1 MAAPAPSAPGP
12 HEDQGVMSPTGAR
25 RAIDSRLEGET
36 AGPRYDRHPA
46 GNAMPNGVLS
56 ADVVR
61 REDMVQA
68 SPGAASLESAPWPPA
83 MTSRTED
90 VGPPGTFSCDSGLR
104 QETSSVSA
112 GNVGP
117 TIPHLVARASTDN
130 HPGGSQGGTA
140 LPVPSWMSRLG
151 DYLRQASGQV
161 ETLTT
166 TLTRQRVLGSSGGLV
181 VQQHEQLQQQH
192 TTSHPSTP
200 QHATYPAAAA
210 TMSGGF
216 SPTGQQSG
224 DPPLFPSSA
233 RRIMEGWARQAPLLH
248 GPRSVGTDDASSA
261 SIPVELVQEEVRRQV
276 EAALAGQ
283 KGRLERLQEENERL
297 REMAFGGGGDV
308 KGQGRGGALW
318 NEAQRQM
325 REQSELPED
334 RGVPHGDRAYSASQV
349 LHEDRG
355 VPHGDRAYSA
365 SQVLHEDRG
374 VPHGDRASFA
384 TQVLHEDRGVPHGDR
399 ASFAT
404 QVLHEDRGVPHG
416 DRASF
421 ATQVLH
427 EDRGVPHGDRA
438 SFATQVLHEDRG
450 VPHGDRA
457 SFATHALRE
466 DRGVPHGDRASSA
479 SHALRED
486 RGVPH
491 GDRAYPA
498 SHALRE
504 DRGVPHGDRASFAHA
519 PREDRGVPHG
529 DRAYPASHA
538 LPEDRGVPHGDRV
551 FAATSV
557 TSGVRGALREGRQP
571 VPSMSRAHDGPRA
584 QRGEAGARSRS
595 AEGHGEL
602 GNRPRN
608 VYARGYG
615 AKRSASASPSPSGG
629 RGVVGERLSGGDVCG
644 VPPFDRA
651 FRARLEPELGI
662 RGDYEPLK
670 RPEGVATLGAPCE
683 APPGLSPPVAPGS
696 EQQPGDVAPA
706 APSSPSPMDIVLTG
720 IGQLQ
725 QMLLKKGDGLDVDK
739 ASPNFPMLPDYTPE
753 SGAIDFQDWLYLV
766 EQQVSAMA
774 ASAGEWWKQV
784 MGSALEAY
792 QEYQALSPIKQIGV
806 KARLSEELQDGKY
819 QKLAKKVAALL
830 LAALPTGVRDELV
843 AYRVQGTHQILFRLM
858 AVYQPGGAQDRA
870 QLLKQLEVSESPG
883 TATDAVVALRRWYRL
898 YQRALDLGVSL
909 PDESVQVKSLGV
921 LTKKVAETNQD
932 FRFKVSLAKAE
943 LQIDTRPTSE
953 NVLKYFQHLLAECE
967 QLGATGR
974 KATPSQASEAPG
986 PKLKGMQQQPSDAG
1000 NTTQRPKAKASPP
1013 PTNPTKPCSWFTTD
1027 DGCRNGKNCS
1037 FRHSWEGLQR
1047 AERCLLCGST
1057 KHRARDCP
1065 TKKVSPT
1072 DKPAPKPRLAKQQA
1086 AAATPTTGAAS
1097 SEGPSLSSG
1106 PSVPAGDATREQPS
1120 SLTPS
1125 TSNKIDTEQVAAML
1139 SETNK
1144 MLKALTSTQAQGSGT
1159 GSASSAPSDPL
1170 GVIQRQLEDLRRLR
1184 MLVVLPERVGN
1195 EDFRV
1200 KMDVYERLLQTEPE
1214 AVEKDSEEKMALL
1227 DSGASHAFRVA
1238 VDDREVEQGKLVKVA
1253 LANDD
1258 HVVLSQNAG
1267 GTLLSSPSTNP
1278 SGGGTILP
1286 MGQLVQLLGCT
1297 VRWSP
1302 TRLEVRHPI
1311 HGKLRVKVNHFC
1323 PELTEVSALQLIKE
1337 LEEKRVGEFTKTL
1350 EDMERQLKEIELSGC
1365 GDRGW
1370 EQHLM
1375 DLVETGARTSFC
1387 GFIQKVPYLQGVT
1400 PEAFATIP
1408 EEFPVTNKEGWRLL
1422 KGMPWSRRKRRSMF
1436 LSNNWLVHLF
1446 SGDKRKKGLASSSEW
1461 KASLHRDDVLV
1472 EVDLNLSSHFDMLK
1486 KDGIFKLL
1494 LWGAARGK
1502 IKALFGGP
1510 PRRTFPFT
1518 GNETMLSSQHVREV
1532 QLVARAMILWSVAS
1546 EGRRILWREGSL
1558 ETPGP
1563 GVGWLLEHPRVES
1576 GKVPG
1581 LEQGDNKESDLEE
1594 QERLAKEWFD
1604 LGKFSHRECRML
1616 LEEMNFKKNLR
1627 ASSRGEQEGSVVLGA
1642 YAHGGNRGVT
1652 TEALQRPWLT
1662 KYLNMFM
1669 RWNVET
1675 QLHEDCSWSALLVME
1690 TNEVP
1695 RHRDVRNARDSNN
1708 YLIGLGDDDP
1718 GREVSSGL
1726 WLEGDLD
1733 GQNGLGDDDP
1743 GREVSSGLWLEGDL
1757 DGQKFGGGG
1766 RCVERSCP
1774 FSGFEQ
1780 LKGCLVEISG
1790 RMTRFNPKQHHAY
1803 VGKDQ
1808 TQKELLVAAYTPLGL
1823 DKLPDEKVGKL
1834 RCLGFPI
1841 RSTLEWDEG
1850 PALHGRDH
1858 VREAQEELESEDEE
1872 EANGRVPCYDLFGT
1886 TMWKTFARMYTMDE
1900 VKCDLENLGPTTLG
1914 TNLNLWSL
1922 EGEDGHGLKAGTRT
1936 SRWPTGMI
1944 SSVCDALCAWPGFAT
1959 REHALTSMVRRLGRR
1974 DGEEGEGK
1982 LAKFSLEEWRIH
1994 LRRDHLPYRKD
2005 CRECIQRAT
2014 GKPHRRVAHPSA
2026 YVLSIDTAGPFRAT
2040 GTDGARYLL
2049 VGCFRFPKI
2058 PETGDPEQSGVQPG
2072 DVDKPDDEGDWLPGM
2087 EGEDVVSEVPATEGA
2102 PVGVSEE
2109 LGPDPAAIRE
2119 EDDPKQEEIKAL
2131 ERMSEPFEFES
2142 AYLCRPLK
2150 TRKKAETLKALQEMY
2165 LSLRQRGLPVLRVH
2179 CDRAREFM
2187 NEGMDM
2193 WAAARDIIVTK
2204 TQGDDPSQN
2213 GAAERAVGFIK
2224 GRVRTLLG
2232 QAKAYSKLGD
2242 AVVRSWWSR
2251 AASTICQQHAAQ
2263 AFGRGNPSVAPFGS
2277 QVFIKRK
2284 RYGQGG
2290 TDFEDKW
2297 IQGSYLGPVETVSH
2311 GHVVRTVQGNV
2322 WYTTNVRR
2330 LPELPP
2336 YEDEGD
2342 DWHPERRVVGK
2353 TPPVVRVFRADEGGE
2368 DGNVF
2373 CMSRLVEPV
2382 STTTDAVPDNETTE
2396 GWMESAGGEDAGD
2409 DMDES
2414 QWLVEDQE
2422 GEMDG
2427 RYWSRCVLDEEHN
2440 LRRCVP
2446 EDYQELFEG
2455 VNQATLEAERALEQ
2469 RESQKVYKT
2478 YSVGDWFRLCRF
2490 VEDDDGKHG
2499 VEPVLE
2505 NLEGPLQVVY
2515 TVQLDEVKQFLPRWK
2530 EAIGK
2535 EMKALLDAGALVP
2548 LTEEEHRRLE
2558 RAGVLSILPA
2568 KGVFTAKPPD
2578 NPELLDDPG
2587 RELVKG
2593 SPSFFKRKARLV
2605 ICGNFE
2611 GRSQKEDS
2619 YAGGCQG
2626 ESLRAMI
2633 VHAAHKRGGSRPWKA
2648 AGTDIRNAFILAPM
2662 DDGEVVHCLY
2672 PPKVFQAAE
2681 IPFAKCLFR
2690 VDRALYGFRRSPKL
2704 WSTFRDNRLRRARF
2718 KVGELDAF
2726 LRQHRADENVWSVV
2740 VMTPGPDGTMQE
2752 EVRAFVNV
2760 YVDDILY
2767 LGEEEVVAA
2776 THGWITQEWKASD
2789 LTWASM
2795 EQPVRFLG
2803 LEIYETLN
2811 GFKIGQTGYISEVLR
2826 HYDVQGH
2833 GHGTPCPQSWL
2844 LGEVN
2849 FDEKQYDEQTLR
2861 RAQKIT
2867 GELLW
2872 LSTKGRPDLIH
2883 TVATMSSLC
2892 VRDPET
2898 VERIGMRTLG
2908 YLKATA
2914 DWFLFYEPTTHNHDV
2929 EGYSDAS
2936 FAPQGGRSI
2945 GCSLACYLGCPISW
2959 RCGRQPLVSLSVAE
2973 AELIEAVNA
2982 IQMVYGLSSFTSE
2995 IRPDP
3000 PRLGLYVDNQ
3010 AAVGL
3015 CSEAAG
3021 TWKTRHLRVRA
3032 FHLREAVRLKEITL
3046 RHIPGVSQLGDLGTK
3061 AFSKPRLLELCRMWG
3076 LGTTSPREQQ
3086 PGPATGSTAATAHT
3100 TTPGVAGVIARLVLL
3115 LGWLVQGTR
3124 GASTKRSSNV
3134 PAEDVG
3140 GIQISVA
3147 WEFYALVFVSL
3158 VAAIG
3163 AWEAIKWL
3171 FECYALKSLGGKE
3184 CSAATATATGCA
3196 AGAGFVWFGTEWPYD
3211 T

>member
-166 TLTRQRVLGSSGGLV
+166 TLTR
-181 VQQHEQLQQQH
+181 
-192 TTSHPSTP
+192 
-200 QHATYPAAAA
+200 
-210 TMSGGF
+210 
-216 SPTGQQSG
+216 
-224 DPPLFPSSA
+224 
-233 RRIMEGWARQAPLLH
+233 
-248 GPRSVGTDDASSA
+248 SVGTDDASSA

-325 REQSELPED
+325 REQSEIVVYLMEIGPTQHLMHFVRIVVYLMEIGPLSLMHLV
-334 RGVPHGDRAYSASQV
+334 RIVVYLMEIGPTQHLMHFLRIVVYLMVVNQFRRCLGPMMV
-349 LHEDRG
+349 LVH
-355 VPHGDRAYSA
+355 
-365 SQVLHEDRG
+365 
-374 VPHGDRASFA
+374 
-384 TQVLHEDRGVPHGDR
+384 
-399 ASFAT
+399 
-404 QVLHEDRGVPHG
+404 
-416 DRASF
+416 
-421 ATQVLH
+421 
-427 EDRGVPHGDRA
+427 
-438 SFATQVLHEDRG
+438 
-450 VPHGDRA
+450 
-457 SFATHALRE
+457 
-466 DRGVPHGDRASSA
+466 
-479 SHALRED
+479 
-486 RGVPH
+486 
-491 GDRAYPA
+491 
-498 SHALRE
+498 
-504 DRGVPHGDRASFAHA
+504 
-519 PREDRGVPHG
+519 
-529 DRAYPASHA
+529 
-538 LPEDRGVPHGDRV
+538 
-551 FAATSV
+551 
-557 TSGVRGALREGRQP
+557 RGAKLVPGQEVQKDMASLGTGQGMCMLVVM
-571 VPSMSRAHDGPRA
+571 VPSDLP
-584 QRGEAGARSRS
+584 QRVRRQVVVE
-595 AEGHGEL
+595 EL
-602 GNRPRN
+602 WVR
-608 VYARGYG
+608 
-615 AKRSASASPSPSGG
+615 
-629 RGVVGERLSGGDVCG
+629 
-644 VPPFDRA
+644 
-651 FRARLEPELGI
+651 
-662 RGDYEPLK
+662 
-670 RPEGVATLGAPCE
+670 
-683 APPGLSPPVAPGS
+683 GS

-1000 NTTQRPKAKASPP
+1000 NTTQRPKAKAFVGGSSASRTVPP
-1013 PTNPTKPCSWFTTD
+1013 LWFD
-1027 DGCRNGKNCS
+1027 EAQGK
-1037 FRHSWEGLQR
+1037 GLSY
-1047 AERCLLCGST
+1047 E
-1057 KHRARDCP
+1057 
-1065 TKKVSPT
+1065 
-1072 DKPAPKPRLAKQQA
+1072 
-1086 AAATPTTGAAS
+1086 
-1097 SEGPSLSSG
+1097 EG

-1144 MLKALTSTQAQGSGT
+1144 MLK
-1159 GSASSAPSDPL
+1159 
-1170 GVIQRQLEDLRRLR
+1170 DLRRLR

-1850 PALHGRDH
+1850 PALHGRDQ

-2995 IRPDP
+2995 IRQLE
-3000 PRLGLYVDNQ
+3000 LGKLVTYEFVPFIF
-3010 AAVGL
+3010 
-3015 CSEAAG
+3015 
-3021 TWKTRHLRVRA
+3021 VRY
-3032 FHLREAVRLKEITL
+3032 K
-3046 RHIPGVSQLGDLGTK
+3046 G
-3061 AFSKPRLLELCRMWG
+3061 LLE
-3076 LGTTSPREQQ
+3076 
-3086 PGPATGSTAATAHT
+3086 AK
-3100 TTPGVAGVIARLVLL
+3100 TPGALPYVGIGNNFA
-3115 LGWLVQGTR
+3115 
-3124 GASTKRSSNV
+3124 KR
-3134 PAEDVG
+3134 DVG

-3171 FECYALKSLGGKE
+3171 FECYALKSLGGTALHPLQKGAVRTRDANTQTPRE
-3184 CSAATATATGCA
+3184 AYVKFRGPFFASQRGDHVHLYGDCQGLKSAYTNIDAKGMCA
-3196 AGAGFVWFGTEWPYD
+3196 YCDGRKSLYELVG
-3211 T
+3211 

>member
-248 GPRSVGTDDASSA
+248 GPRSVGADDASSA

-365 SQVLHEDRG
+365 S
-374 VPHGDRASFA
+374 
-384 TQVLHEDRGVPHGDR
+384 QVLHEDRGVPHGDR

-792 QEYQALSPIKQIGV
+792 QEYQALSPIKRLGV

-1047 AERCLLCGST
+1047 AE
-1057 KHRARDCP
+1057 
-1065 TKKVSPT
+1065 
-1072 DKPAPKPRLAKQQA
+1072 Q
-1086 AAATPTTGAAS
+1086 
-1097 SEGPSLSSG
+1097 
-1106 PSVPAGDATREQPS
+1106 VPPLWFDE
-1120 SLTPS
+1120 
-1125 TSNKIDTEQVAAML
+1125 
-1139 SETNK
+1139 
-1144 MLKALTSTQAQGSGT
+1144 AQG
-1159 GSASSAPSDPL
+1159 
-1170 GVIQRQLEDLRRLR
+1170 
-1184 MLVVLPERVGN
+1184 
-1195 EDFRV
+1195 
-1200 KMDVYERLLQTEPE
+1200 
-1214 AVEKDSEEKMALL
+1214 
-1227 DSGASHAFRVA
+1227 
-1238 VDDREVEQGKLVKVA
+1238 
-1253 LANDD
+1253 
-1258 HVVLSQNAG
+1258 
-1267 GTLLSSPSTNP
+1267 
-1278 SGGGTILP
+1278 
-1286 MGQLVQLLGCT
+1286 
-1297 VRWSP
+1297 
-1302 TRLEVRHPI
+1302 
-1311 HGKLRVKVNHFC
+1311 
-1323 PELTEVSALQLIKE
+1323 
-1337 LEEKRVGEFTKTL
+1337 
-1350 EDMERQLKEIELSGC
+1350 
-1365 GDRGW
+1365 
-1370 EQHLM
+1370 
-1375 DLVETGARTSFC
+1375 
-1387 GFIQKVPYLQGVT
+1387 
-1400 PEAFATIP
+1400 
-1408 EEFPVTNKEGWRLL
+1408 
-1422 KGMPWSRRKRRSMF
+1422 
-1436 LSNNWLVHLF
+1436 
-1446 SGDKRKKGLASSSEW
+1446 KGLS
-1461 KASLHRDDVLV
+1461 
-1472 EVDLNLSSHFDMLK
+1472 
-1486 KDGIFKLL
+1486 
-1494 LWGAARGK
+1494 
-1502 IKALFGGP
+1502 
-1510 PRRTFPFT
+1510 
-1518 GNETMLSSQHVREV
+1518 
-1532 QLVARAMILWSVAS
+1532 
-1546 EGRRILWREGSL
+1546 
-1558 ETPGP
+1558 
-1563 GVGWLLEHPRVES
+1563 
-1576 GKVPG
+1576 
-1581 LEQGDNKESDLEE
+1581 
-1594 QERLAKEWFD
+1594 
-1604 LGKFSHRECRML
+1604 
-1616 LEEMNFKKNLR
+1616 
-1627 ASSRGEQEGSVVLGA
+1627 
-1642 YAHGGNRGVT
+1642 Y
-1652 TEALQRPWLT
+1652 
-1662 KYLNMFM
+1662 
-1669 RWNVET
+1669 
-1675 QLHEDCSWSALLVME
+1675 
-1690 TNEVP
+1690 
-1695 RHRDVRNARDSNN
+1695 
-1708 YLIGLGDDDP
+1708 
-1718 GREVSSGL
+1718 
-1726 WLEGDLD
+1726 
-1733 GQNGLGDDDP
+1733 
-1743 GREVSSGLWLEGDL
+1743 
-1757 DGQKFGGGG
+1757 
-1766 RCVERSCP
+1766 
-1774 FSGFEQ
+1774 
-1780 LKGCLVEISG
+1780 
-1790 RMTRFNPKQHHAY
+1790 
-1803 VGKDQ
+1803 
-1808 TQKELLVAAYTPLGL
+1808 
-1823 DKLPDEKVGKL
+1823 
-1834 RCLGFPI
+1834 
-1841 RSTLEWDEG
+1841 
-1850 PALHGRDH
+1850 
-1858 VREAQEELESEDEE
+1858 
-1872 EANGRVPCYDLFGT
+1872 
-1886 TMWKTFARMYTMDE
+1886 
-1900 VKCDLENLGPTTLG
+1900 
-1914 TNLNLWSL
+1914 
-1922 EGEDGHGLKAGTRT
+1922 
-1936 SRWPTGMI
+1936 
-1944 SSVCDALCAWPGFAT
+1944 
-1959 REHALTSMVRRLGRR
+1959 
-1974 DGEEGEGK
+1974 EEGE
-1982 LAKFSLEEWRIH
+1982 
-1994 LRRDHLPYRKD
+1994 
-2005 CRECIQRAT
+2005 
-2014 GKPHRRVAHPSA
+2014 
-2026 YVLSIDTAGPFRAT
+2026 
-2040 GTDGARYLL
+2040 
-2049 VGCFRFPKI
+2049 
-2058 PETGDPEQSGVQPG
+2058 
-2072 DVDKPDDEGDWLPGM
+2072 
-2087 EGEDVVSEVPATEGA
+2087 
-2102 PVGVSEE
+2102 
-2109 LGPDPAAIRE
+2109 
-2119 EDDPKQEEIKAL
+2119 
-2131 ERMSEPFEFES
+2131 
-2142 AYLCRPLK
+2142 
-2150 TRKKAETLKALQEMY
+2150 
-2165 LSLRQRGLPVLRVH
+2165 
-2179 CDRAREFM
+2179 
-2187 NEGMDM
+2187 
-2193 WAAARDIIVTK
+2193 
-2204 TQGDDPSQN
+2204 
-2213 GAAERAVGFIK
+2213 
-2224 GRVRTLLG
+2224 
-2232 QAKAYSKLGD
+2232 
-2242 AVVRSWWSR
+2242 
-2251 AASTICQQHAAQ
+2251 
-2263 AFGRGNPSVAPFGS
+2263 
-2277 QVFIKRK
+2277 
-2284 RYGQGG
+2284 
-2290 TDFEDKW
+2290 
-2297 IQGSYLGPVETVSH
+2297 SY
-2311 GHVVRTVQGNV
+2311 
-2322 WYTTNVRR
+2322 
-2330 LPELPP
+2330 
-2336 YEDEGD
+2336 
-2342 DWHPERRVVGK
+2342 
-2353 TPPVVRVFRADEGGE
+2353 
-2368 DGNVF
+2368 
-2373 CMSRLVEPV
+2373 
-2382 STTTDAVPDNETTE
+2382 
-2396 GWMESAGGEDAGD
+2396 
-2409 DMDES
+2409 
-2414 QWLVEDQE
+2414 
-2422 GEMDG
+2422 
-2427 RYWSRCVLDEEHN
+2427 
-2440 LRRCVP
+2440 
-2446 EDYQELFEG
+2446 
-2455 VNQATLEAERALEQ
+2455 
-2469 RESQKVYKT
+2469 
-2478 YSVGDWFRLCRF
+2478 
-2490 VEDDDGKHG
+2490 
-2499 VEPVLE
+2499 
-2505 NLEGPLQVVY
+2505 
-2515 TVQLDEVKQFLPRWK
+2515 
-2530 EAIGK
+2530 
-2535 EMKALLDAGALVP
+2535 
-2548 LTEEEHRRLE
+2548 
-2558 RAGVLSILPA
+2558 
-2568 KGVFTAKPPD
+2568 
-2578 NPELLDDPG
+2578 
-2587 RELVKG
+2587 
-2593 SPSFFKRKARLV
+2593 
-2605 ICGNFE
+2605 
-2611 GRSQKEDS
+2611 
-2619 YAGGCQG
+2619 
-2626 ESLRAMI
+2626 
-2633 VHAAHKRGGSRPWKA
+2633 
-2648 AGTDIRNAFILAPM
+2648 
-2662 DDGEVVHCLY
+2662 
-2672 PPKVFQAAE
+2672 
-2681 IPFAKCLFR
+2681 
-2690 VDRALYGFRRSPKL
+2690 
-2704 WSTFRDNRLRRARF
+2704 
-2718 KVGELDAF
+2718 
-2726 LRQHRADENVWSVV
+2726 
-2740 VMTPGPDGTMQE
+2740 
-2752 EVRAFVNV
+2752 
-2760 YVDDILY
+2760 
-2767 LGEEEVVAA
+2767 
-2776 THGWITQEWKASD
+2776 
-2789 LTWASM
+2789 
-2795 EQPVRFLG
+2795 
-2803 LEIYETLN
+2803 
-2811 GFKIGQTGYISEVLR
+2811 
-2826 HYDVQGH
+2826 
-2833 GHGTPCPQSWL
+2833 
-2844 LGEVN
+2844 
-2849 FDEKQYDEQTLR
+2849 
-2861 RAQKIT
+2861 
-2867 GELLW
+2867 
-2872 LSTKGRPDLIH
+2872 
-2883 TVATMSSLC
+2883 
-2892 VRDPET
+2892 
-2898 VERIGMRTLG
+2898 
-2908 YLKATA
+2908 
-2914 DWFLFYEPTTHNHDV
+2914 
-2929 EGYSDAS
+2929 
-2936 FAPQGGRSI
+2936 
-2945 GCSLACYLGCPISW
+2945 
-2959 RCGRQPLVSLSVAE
+2959 
-2973 AELIEAVNA
+2973 
-2982 IQMVYGLSSFTSE
+2982 
-2995 IRPDP
+2995 
-3000 PRLGLYVDNQ
+3000 
-3010 AAVGL
+3010 
-3015 CSEAAG
+3015 
-3021 TWKTRHLRVRA
+3021 
-3032 FHLREAVRLKEITL
+3032 
-3046 RHIPGVSQLGDLGTK
+3046 
-3061 AFSKPRLLELCRMWG
+3061 
-3076 LGTTSPREQQ
+3076 
-3086 PGPATGSTAATAHT
+3086 
-3100 TTPGVAGVIARLVLL
+3100 
-3115 LGWLVQGTR
+3115 
-3124 GASTKRSSNV
+3124 
-3134 PAEDVG
+3134 
-3140 GIQISVA
+3140 
-3147 WEFYALVFVSL
+3147 
-3158 VAAIG
+3158 
-3163 AWEAIKWL
+3163 
-3171 FECYALKSLGGKE
+3171 
-3184 CSAATATATGCA
+3184 
-3196 AGAGFVWFGTEWPYD
+3196 
-3211 T
+3211 